1 MMINFWFIKKKIKKQ
16 RWGKKEEG
24 LKKNQGLIE
33 TFHPQSVLKSKQ
45 QDQGFLTE
53 IINIYRS
60 FEMLLKGC
68 FKTPV

>member
-1 MMINFWFIKKKIKKQ
+1 MGEKRRETKKKN
-16 RWGKKEEG
+16 
-24 LKKNQGLIE
+24 NQGFIE
-33 TFHPQSVLKSKQ
+33 TFHPRSVLKSKQ

-68 FKTPV
+68 SKPPV